1 MQFGFAIET
10 KYAPFLLTFG
20 VTRDAAWLRIDDGE
34 IEVRF
39 GLFKLSTPLANIT
52 GYQISGDYRAYRAIG
67 IRGSLVDKGVTFGS
81 NTKRGLCVTFAEP
94 VSVKPGIGPKH
105 PGMTVTVEDIEG
117 LAAALEERG
126 IVRTDA

>member
-1 MQFGFAIET
+1 LQFSFAIET

-20 VTRDAAWLRIDDGE
+20 VTKNAAWLRIDDDG

-39 GLFKLSTPLANIT
+39 GLFRLSTSLDNIT

-67 IRGSLVDKGVTFGS
+67 VRGSLVDKGVTFGS
-81 NTKRGLCVTFAEP
+81 TTKRGLCVTFAEA
-94 VSVKPGIGPKH
+94 VAVKPGVGQKH
-105 PGMTVTVEDIEG
+105 PGMTVTVEDIDG

-126 IVRTDA
+126 IARTDA